1 MLSSPATGRPIAR
14 HPGGTEIAA
23 APGGFDLAAAARLPV
38 SEVLARL
45 GSGEH
50 GLSAA
55 EAARRLQTTGLN
67 ALAVR
72 RVSALAVLMR
82 QLRNPLLLLLLAAAA
97 VSGLTG
103 DPTDAA
109 IIAAIVVLS
118 VGLGFV
124 NEYRAASAVA
134 ALHADIRHDG
144 ARLARRRA
152 SAGSTCATSCRAT
165 SSRSASATSF
175 RPTCGCSTSTQLE
188 CDEAVLTGESMPA
201 TKAVARRRQ
210 ATRARRPAVVRV
222 HGHRRPP
229 GRGARRRRLDGH
241 GDGVRRRSR
250 RDSPSGRPRPRSR
263 SGCATSRA
271 CS

>member
-55 EAARRLQTTGLN
+55 EAARRLQSTGLN

-124 NEYRAASAVA
+124 NEYRAANAVA
-134 ALHADIRHDG
+134 ALHRDLHQTTIAVRDG
-144 ARLARRRA
+144 A
-152 SAGSTCATSCRAT
+152 
-165 SSRSASATSF
+165 
-175 RPTCGCSTSTQLE
+175 QI
-188 CDEAVLTGESMPA
+188 
-201 TKAVARRRQ
+201 
-210 ATRARRPAVVRV
+210 
-222 HGHRRPP
+222 
-229 GRGARRRRLDGH
+229 RLDVAELVPGDIVALSVGDVGAH
-241 GDGVRRRSR
+241 G
-250 RDSPSGRPRPRSR
+250 
-263 SGCATSRA
+263 
-271 CS
+271 